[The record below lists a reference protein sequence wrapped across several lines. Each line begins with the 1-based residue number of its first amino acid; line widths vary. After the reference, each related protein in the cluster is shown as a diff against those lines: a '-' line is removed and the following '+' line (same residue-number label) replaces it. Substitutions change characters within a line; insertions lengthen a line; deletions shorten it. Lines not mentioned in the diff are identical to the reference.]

1 MISLIKDGKYDQK
14 SNLLQLLFNFRDI
27 AGSDRGG
34 IIYSQDR
41 EYFERKKSE
50 DKSLNYVMYSKHLGD
65 NWYYY
70 YEYYD
75 DIKNSD
81 KYRTMAWG
89 SMGYGAKDNDNWDI
103 GNVTLEYKNNIN
115 YAKWLKEPGSDMII
129 SVSFDGVNK
138 TFIDPL
144 TDEIIGYIYAD

>member
-1 MISLIKDGKYDQK
+1 
-14 SNLLQLLFNFRDI
+14 
-27 AGSDRGG
+27 
-34 IIYSQDR
+34 
-41 EYFERKKSE
+41 
-50 DKSLNYVMYSKHLGD
+50 MYSKHLGD